1 MKTLHIL
8 SASLILAAVSATVS
22 SSAFAGTDDGNVPGA
37 YVLQTPRQVS
47 APVATTQDTPQ
58 DTGKAASAK
67 KAETDFLRQQ
77 RAVSGN

>member
-8 SASLILAAVSATVS
+8 SASLILAAA

-47 APVATTQDTPQ
+47 APVATTTQ
-58 DTGKAASAK
+58 DTGTAASAK
-67 KAETDFLRQQ
+67 MADTDFLRQQ

>member
-8 SASLILAAVSATVS
+8 SASLILAAA

-37 YVLQTPRQVS
+37 YILQTPRQVTT
-47 APVATTQDTPQ
+47 PVATKDANSK
-58 DTGKAASAK
+58 DTGTAASAK

-77 RAVSGN
+77 TSVSGN